1 MAARKTT
8 KTAKRPTAPA
18 SARRT
23 AAPPK
28 VAKAE
33 LEALIKEA
41 IVDAYDDE
49 ERRMG
54 FFTMLEDNLAVPF
67 ETEVLGVPA
76 EVTEIA
82 LNDAQE
88 IVAVC
93 RHGLHTQR
101 IPLVDLPLPS
111 PPPEGFAW
119 IEAYRLFASRGG

>member
-8 KTAKRPTAPA
+8 KTAKLQTATA
-18 SARRT
+18 SAKRI

-33 LEALIKEA
+33 LEALIEEA
-41 IVDAYDDE
+41 VVDAYDDE
-49 ERRMG
+49 ERRMS
-54 FFTMLEDNLAVPF
+54 FFTMLEDNLEVPF
-67 ETEVLGVPA
+67 ETEVLGVPV
-76 EVTEIA
+76 EVKEIA

-88 IVAVC
+88 IVAIC

-101 IPLVDLPLPS
+101 VPLVDLPLPS

>member
-8 KTAKRPTAPA
+8 KAAKRSAVA
-18 SARRT
+18 SGRRSAAR
-23 AAPPK
+23 PK
-28 VAKAE
+28 VAKAA
-33 LEALIKEA
+33 LEALIEEA
-41 IVDAYDDE
+41 VVDAYGDD

-54 FFTMLEDNLAVPF
+54 FFTMLEDNLVVPF
-67 ETEVLGVPA
+67 ATEVLGVPV
-76 EVTEIA
+76 EVTGIV

-93 RHGLHTQR
+93 SHERHKQR

-119 IEAYRLFASRGG
+119 IEAYRLFAARGG

>member
-8 KTAKRPTAPA
+8 KTAKRSAAAA
-18 SARRT
+18 SGRRS
-23 AAPPK
+23 AAPK

-33 LEALIKEA
+33 LEALIEEA
-41 IVDAYDDE
+41 VVDAYDDE

-54 FFTMLEDNLAVPF
+54 FFTMLEDNVAVPF
-67 ETEVLGVPA
+67 ETEVLGVPV

-88 IVAVC
+88 FVAVC
-93 RHGLHTQR
+93 SHGRHKQR